1 MDYKCCVQESTIQRA
16 YTKLNPEMYIPCFLQ
31 YPPIT
36 ELHSHLK
43 FHTSTIPK
51 QGLMSGFGTD
61 LLILSLPARVLGC
74 SHVAPHQVCAVLE
87 TNWVLSTLG
96 KHYTNYAA
104 CHVQS
109 LMTHIKQEASGVPT
123 AQNRGKTT
131 QKIHF

>member
-1 MDYKCCVQESTIQRA
+1 
-16 YTKLNPEMYIPCFLQ
+16 
-31 YPPIT
+31 
-36 ELHSHLK
+36 
-43 FHTSTIPK
+43 
-51 QGLMSGFGTD
+51 MSGFGTD

-74 SHVAPHQVCAVLE
+74 SHVASHQVCAVLE

-109 LMTHIKQEASGVPT
+109 LMPHIKQEASGVPT